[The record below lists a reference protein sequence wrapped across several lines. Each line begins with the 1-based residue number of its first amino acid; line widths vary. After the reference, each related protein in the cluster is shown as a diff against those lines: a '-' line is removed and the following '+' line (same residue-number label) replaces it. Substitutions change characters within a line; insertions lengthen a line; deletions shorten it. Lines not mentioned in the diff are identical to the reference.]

1 MSYAFVQDVAASW
14 QQYER
19 FSAAISLRPE
29 GLVLHVAGPTDE
41 GFRIIGIWESES
53 AWERFE
59 AEHCSTA
66 HLSARRRR
74 LPRFARSN
82 LMHVVFGRIVERCG
96 SSAKL
101 GETLGDGSP
110 RAVDALPRPRA

>member
-1 MSYAFVQDVAASW
+1 MSYAFVQDIAASW
-14 QQYER
+14 QQYDR

-59 AEHCSTA
+59 AEQLRHDASVGPPTPPA
-66 HLSARRRR
+66 TFRALQ
-74 LPRFARSN
+74 P
-82 LMHVVFGRIVERCG
+82 MHIVFGRTVKRSG

-101 GETLGDGSP
+101 DETVGDGIP
-110 RAVDALPRPRA
+110 AR

>member
-19 FSAAISLRPE
+19 FSSAISLRPE

-53 AWERFE
+53 AWKRFE
-59 AEHCSTA
+59 AEQ
-66 HLSARRRR
+66 LSDHASVGPPTPPATFRA
-74 LPRFARSN
+74 LQPT
-82 LMHVVFGRIVERCG
+82 HIVFGRSVECCG
-96 SSAKL
+96 SSATL
-101 GETLGDGSP
+101 GETLGHGV
-110 RAVDALPRPRA
+110 RVR

>member
-29 GLVLHVAGPTDE
+29 GLVLHVAGATDE

-53 AWERFE
+53 AWDRFQ
-59 AEHCSTA
+59 AEQLRDHASVGPTNPPA
-66 HLSARRRR
+66 TFRALQ
-74 LPRFARSN
+74 P
-82 LMHVVFGRIVERCG
+82 MHIVFGRTVERWG
-96 SSAKL
+96 SSGEL
-101 GETLGDGSP
+101 GETLGDGI
-110 RAVDALPRPRA
+110 RQR